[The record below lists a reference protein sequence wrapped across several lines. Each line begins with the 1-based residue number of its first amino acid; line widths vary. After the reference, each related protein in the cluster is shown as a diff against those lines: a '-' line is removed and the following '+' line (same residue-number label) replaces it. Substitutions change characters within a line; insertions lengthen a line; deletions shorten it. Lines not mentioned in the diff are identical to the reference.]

1 MLATRGV
8 ERVSVKASL
17 TAVTNQA
24 VVRQN
29 ADKVASSGRTE
40 MELTSRYQD
49 LAGKSVFITG
59 GGSGIGAALTEAF
72 VQQGSHVT
80 FVQRSPADEFCHRL
94 KRRYGRSAVH
104 IPCDVTDIP
113 ALRRAIKCAAAAHGG
128 IHVLVNNAASDAR
141 HTTEEVSIENWDNN
155 QAVNLRPYFFAAQ
168 AVVDGMRSRKCG
180 SIINITSIS
189 YMMGNASYPA
199 YVTANAGITGL
210 TRGLAREF
218 GPDGI
223 RVNAIAPGW
232 VLTAR
237 QLRLWATPESLA
249 AHLDKQCLKEHLRPE
264 HIAGGCLFLA
274 SSASSM
280 MTGQVMAIDGGVVT
294 TG

>member
-1 MLATRGV
+1 MDM
-8 ERVSVKASL
+8 
-17 TAVTNQA
+17 TA
-24 VVRQN
+24 
-29 ADKVASSGRTE
+29 
-40 MELTSRYQD
+40 RYQD

-72 VQQGSHVT
+72 VQQGSQVT
-80 FVQRSPADEFCHRL
+80 FVQRSAADEFCHKL
-94 KRRYGRSAVH
+94 NQRYGRSAVH

-113 ALRRAIKCAAAAHGG
+113 ELRKAIRQAASAHGG

-141 HTTEEVSIENWDNN
+141 HTSEEVSIEDWDNN

-168 AVVDGMRSRKCG
+168 AVVDGMRRIKTG
-180 SIINITSIS
+180 SIINFTSIS
-189 YMMGNASYPA
+189 YMMGNTSYPS
-199 YVTANAGITGL
+199 YVAANAGITGL
-210 TRGLAREF
+210 TRALAREF

-249 AHLDKQCLKEHLRPE
+249 AHLEKQCLKEHLRPE

-274 SSASSM
+274 SEASGM